1 MVFLA
6 VLLALSGLQLFTYHP
21 LANRWVHR
29 TIERN
34 PSEMACMF
42 WVLIP
47 ILLTALSYRWL
58 DAHFWLL
65 ALLFSAGILWLC
77 IGSSAHKRAL
87 ENFINAG
94 RAENWGEALNAYKQI
109 QGDKLIAAGDWAGL
123 NKAMLERVAY
133 ENFSQLFATLFWFC
147 VAGPAG
153 ALGYR
158 LTCICGE
165 VQPQPRLMRLI
176 WLLEWPAVRL
186 LGLTF
191 AFTGNFL
198 NCFQRWQACV
208 LCRTRSSAQMISHY
222 VLGALGVSD
231 DNEARLE
238 VTRRELLAMSRLL
251 RRSLWFWVGLLAV
264 AALKGW

>member
-6 VLLALSGLQLFTYHP
+6 VLLALSGMQLFADHP
-21 LANRWVHR
+21 LASRWLQHSIKR
-29 TIERN
+29 TPGEF
-34 PSEMACMF
+34 AC
-42 WVLIP
+42 VLW
-47 ILLTALSYRWL
+47 ILVPTVLTALCYHWL

-65 ALLFSAGILWLC
+65 ALPFSAGILWLC
-77 IGSSAHKRAL
+77 IGSGMHKRAL
-87 ENFINAG
+87 EDFINAG
-94 RAENWGEALNAYKQI
+94 RAGNWGEAVNAYEQV
-109 QGDKLIAAGDWAGL
+109 QGEKIIPIGDWPEL

-133 ENFSQLFATLFWFC
+133 VNFSQIFATLFWFC
-147 VAGPAG
+147 IAGPAG

-158 LTCICGE
+158 LACMCGQ
-165 VQPQPRLMRLI
+165 VHPHPRLMRFI
-176 WLLEWPAVRL
+176 WWLEWPAVRL

-198 NCFQRWQACV
+198 SCFQRWQACV
-208 LCRTRSSAQMISHY
+208 FCRARSSAQMITHY

-231 DNEARLE
+231 DNEARLD
-238 VTRRELLAMSRLL
+238 VTRRELFAMSRLL